1 MHSFEMDRVFAP
13 SDVFKTSVVSML
25 ISILFFFSF
34 SHDCFSVKAL
44 LYLRQ
49 GVAGL
54 N

>member
-13 SDVFKTSVVSML
+13 SDVFKTSVVSTL
-25 ISILFFFSF
+25 ISILFFSR
-34 SHDCFSVKAL
+34 DCFSVKAL
-44 LYLRQ
+44 LCLRQ

>member
-13 SDVFKTSVVSML
+13 SDVFKTSVVSTL
-25 ISILFFFSF
+25 ISILFFFSR
-34 SHDCFSVKAL
+34 DCFSVKAL

>member
-13 SDVFKTSVVSML
+13 SDVFKTSVVSTL
-25 ISILFFFSF
+25 ISILFFFF
-34 SHDCFSVKAL
+34 SRDCFSVKAL